1 MVFKDETITLIKVP
15 QHRQLEAPS
24 RASFL
29 LVPLAC
35 NGSFCCVCLKA
46 SARQL
51 IRRKRTNKTV
61 VVVLPRD
68 KMLEAN
74 TISDHASDGSGSE
87 SSSGIVI
94 VNGSKNGDGVVD
106 GKKIRFVETS
116 EFPERVALNESETTI
131 KSLSALNYER
141 PKLPSQWTNSYSS
154 SALANPVGGPENDFS
169 VITIDQP
176 PTLTNYLTG
185 KRPTMNE
192 LIKYQTQNKLDDT
205 DITNGLHRANSEN
218 SDKESDAEAQ
228 NKFGGFGWIQG
239 VLMRCILCIFGAT
252 LFLRMSWLGG
262 QAGIVVGLGVL
273 MLAFIVVIL
282 TAVSMSAIATNGEVG
297 TGGCYYLISRSLG
310 PEFGGS
316 IGLIFY
322 IANTVNASMNCV
334 GLAEAIVFILKD
346 HGFSLIDG
354 GINDTRLYALLT
366 CTFLQ
371 GIIFIG
377 TEFESKTQVALL
389 ITLTVSILSHLV
401 GTFLPLT
408 PEQITRGVTGYSLST
423 MAENMWP
430 DFRGS
435 ETFITVFGV
444 YFPAMTGIMAGA
456 NMSGDLKDASKSIP
470 KGTVWA
476 IIITTGVYGLAMI
489 TTAMTTVRDSS
500 GLIGP
505 IYDNFTGAIIPPACR
520 ANDSCV
526 FGLANDYQVMLLQGA
541 FGPLIIA
548 GIFASTLSSASGCL
562 IGAPRVFQAL
572 CEDKLYPYIRVFAK
586 GHGPQNEPYRAYVL
600 TFFIAT
606 GIILIGDLNAIAI
619 IITNFFLAA
628 FAITNFACFDATA
641 GGSPGFR
648 PGFKYYNKWL
658 SLFGSI
664 LCIAIM
670 FVLSWI
676 TSLITFGIF
685 AVLFL
690 FIKNNKSHI
699 NWGSSTEANRYRKA
713 LMGLLKLSRT
723 EEHVKN
729 YRPQLLV
736 LTGNPAAR
744 QALVDFAYCISKG
757 QSLMICGHVVPYPPS
772 VSATSCIRKLNHR
785 LTDWLH
791 EQKCKAFYCAVAHR
805 SLRNGVQGLLQ
816 TVGLGK
822 MQPNILM
829 MGFKSDWVSECH
841 RDYGEV
847 LEYLGVIKDAFESNL
862 SICIFRN
869 TNEGLD
875 HSALMMSNDDS
886 LFLKLPDLMLSDSKS
901 PLNDDYSRGVAPR
914 IMRPNA
920 ATNPRKMNELKHT
933 RSEGMIPHLYP
944 RHNSEASI
952 GKMKKSDF
960 KKLKKSAPQSL
971 FRTKVKNGVI
981 DVWWLFDDG
990 GLTLLIP
997 YLLSMP
1003 SSYLHGAKMRI
1014 FTVCHNNVSVD
1025 QVRQKLEKM
1034 LKKFRIEFSQ
1044 VIVLCDEDERE
1055 LYAETVEEYEALLS
1069 SLAPAGQPSLIN
1081 QSLQTSAQPRTMR
1094 YLRTRELLLEY
1105 SSASNLVIVTLPL
1118 AHRELV
1124 FSPLYMVW
1132 LEMLSKDMPPT
1143 LLVRGNQASVL
1154 TFYS

>member
-1 MVFKDETITLIKVP
+1 MN
-15 QHRQLEAPS
+15 EATT
-24 RASFL
+24 
-29 LVPLAC
+29 
-35 NGSFCCVCLKA
+35 NGHS
-46 SARQL
+46 
-51 IRRKRTNKTV
+51 
-61 VVVLPRD
+61 
-68 KMLEAN
+68 
-74 TISDHASDGSGSE
+74 SDGSSGSE
-87 SSSGIVI
+87 TSSGIVI
-94 VNGSKNGDGVVD
+94 VSGASDKPSNSDAR
-106 GKKIRFVETS
+106 KIRFVDNSDPEPAALS
-116 EFPERVALNESETTI
+116 ESQTTI
-131 KSLSALNYER
+131 KSCGALNFDR
-141 PKLPSQWTNSYSS
+141 PKLPTYWTDSYSS
-154 SALANPVGGPENDFS
+154 SALANPAGGPDGDFAA
-169 VITIDQP
+169 ITIDQP
-176 PTLTNYLTG
+176 PTLTNYLMH
-185 KRPTMNE
+185 KRPTMDDM
-192 LIKYQTQNKLDDT
+192 IKYQAQNKQDNSDPAYNLQR
-205 DITNGLHRANSEN
+205 LNSEN
-218 SDKESDAEAQ
+218 SDKESSDSEAQ
-228 NKFGGFGWIQG
+228 TKFGGFGWIQG

-262 QAGIVVGLGVL
+262 QAGIV
-273 MLAFIVVIL
+273 
-282 TAVSMSAIATNGEVG
+282 
-297 TGGCYYLISRSLG
+297 
-310 PEFGGS
+310 
-316 IGLIFY
+316 
-322 IANTVNASMNCV
+322 NASMNCV

-346 HGFSLIDG
+346 HGISLIDG
-354 GINDTRLYALLT
+354 GINDTRIYAVLT
-366 CTFLQ
+366 CTILQ

-389 ITLTVSILSHLV
+389 ITLTVSILSHMV
-401 GTFLPLT
+401 GTFFPLT
-408 PEQITRGVTGYSLST
+408 PEQLTRGVTGYSVST
-423 MAENMWP
+423 MMENLWP
-430 DFRGS
+430 DFRGHD
-435 ETFITVFGV
+435 TFITVFGV

-476 IIITTGVYGLAMI
+476 IVITTIVYGLAMI
-489 TTAMTTVRDSS
+489 TTSMTTIRDSN
-500 GLIGP
+500 GLVGP
-505 IYDNFTGAIIPPACR
+505 VYDNITGALIPPACR
-520 ANDSCV
+520 ETNTCAY
-526 FGLANDYQVMLLQGA
+526 GLANDYQIMLLQGA

-572 CEDKLYPYIRVFAK
+572 CEDKLYPYVKVFAK
-586 GHGPQNEPYRAYVL
+586 GHGIQNEPYRAYIL
-600 TFFIAT
+600 TFLIAT
-606 GIILIGDLNAIAI
+606 GVILIGDLNAIAI

-676 TSLITFGIF
+676 TSLITLGIF
-685 AVLFL
+685 AVLFM

-744 QALVDFAYCISKG
+744 QSLVDFAYCISKG

-772 VSATSCIRKLNHR
+772 VSATACIRKLNHR

-829 MGFKSDWVSECH
+829 IGFKTDWVAECL
-841 RDYGEV
+841 RDCGEV

-862 SICIFRN
+862 AICIFRN

-875 HSALMMSNDDS
+875 HSAAMMSNDDS
-886 LFLKLPDLMLSDSKS
+886 LFLKLPDLMLSDTKS
-901 PLNDDYSRGVAPR
+901 TLNDDFSRGLAPR
-914 IMRPNA
+914 IVRPNA
-920 ATNPRKMNELKHT
+920 ATNPRKLNELKPT
-933 RSEGMIPHLYP
+933 RSEGMLPNLYT
-944 RHNSEASI
+944 RNNSEASI

-960 KKLKKSAPQSL
+960 KKIKKNAPQSE
-971 FRTKVKNGVI
+971 FRSKVKNGVI

-997 YLLSMP
+997 YLLSLP
-1003 SSYLHGAKMRI
+1003 SSYLQQKCVYLPYAIATFPSTKVHE
-1014 FTVCHNNVSVD
+1014 FETLVCN
-1025 QVRQKLEKM
+1025 LTPE
-1034 LKKFRIEFSQ
+1034 
-1044 VIVLCDEDERE
+1044 
-1055 LYAETVEEYEALLS
+1055 
-1069 SLAPAGQPSLIN
+1069 GQPCLIN
-1081 QSLQTSAQPRTMR
+1081 QSLQTAAQPRTMR

-1143 LLVRGNQASVL
+1143 LFVRGNQTSVL

>member
-1 MVFKDETITLIKVP
+1 MM
-15 QHRQLEAPS
+15 H
-24 RASFL
+24 
-29 LVPLAC
+29 
-35 NGSFCCVCLKA
+35 
-46 SARQL
+46 
-51 IRRKRTNKTV
+51 
-61 VVVLPRD
+61 
-68 KMLEAN
+68 EAN
-74 TISDHASDGSGSE
+74 VSDHGSDGSGSE
-87 SSSGIVI
+87 SSSGIV
-94 VNGSKNGDGVVD
+94 VANEGTESPTD
-106 GKKIRFVETS
+106 GKKIRFLETTDFL
-116 EFPERVALNESETTI
+116 EKTALSESETTI
-131 KSLSALNYER
+131 KSLGALNYER
-141 PKLPSQWTNSYSS
+141 PKLPAQWTNSYSS
-154 SALANPVGGPENDFS
+154 GALANPVGGPGDDFAA
-169 VITIDQP
+169 ITIDQP

-192 LIKYQTQNKLDDT
+192 LIKYQTQTKLDDS
-205 DITNGLHRANSEN
+205 DITNGLQRLNSEN

-228 NKFGGFGWIQG
+228 TKFGGFGWIQG

-282 TAVSMSAIATNGEVG
+282 TAISMSAIATNGEVG

-346 HGFSLIDG
+346 HGITLIDG
-354 GINDTRLYALLT
+354 DINDTRLYAILT
-366 CTFLQ
+366 CTLLQ

-401 GTFLPLT
+401 GTFMPLT
-408 PEQITRGVTGYSLST
+408 PEQINRGVTGYSCNT
-423 MAENMWP
+423 AVENLWP
-430 DFRGS
+430 DFRGA

-476 IIITTGVYGLAMI
+476 IVITTIVYGLAMI
-489 TTAMTTVRDSS
+489 TTAMTTIRDSN
-500 GLIGP
+500 GMMGP
-505 IYDNFTGAIIPPACR
+505 VYDNITGALIPPACK
-520 ANDSCV
+520 ANGTCA

-572 CEDKLYPYIRVFAK
+572 CEDKLYPYVRVFAK
-586 GHGPQNEPYRAYVL
+586 GHGVQNEPYRAYVL
-600 TFFIAT
+600 TFLIAT

-664 LCIAIM
+664 LCITIM

-676 TSLITFGIF
+676 TALITFGIF

-772 VSATSCIRKLNHR
+772 VSATACIRKLNHR

-841 RDYGEV
+841 RDYAEV

-875 HSALMMSNDDS
+875 HSAVMMSNDDS
-886 LFLKLPDLMLSDSKS
+886 LFLKLPDLMLSDTKS

-914 IMRPNA
+914 IVRPNA
-920 ATNPRKMNELKHT
+920 ATNPRKVNELKHT
-933 RSEGMIPHLYP
+933 RSEGMLPIHHLYS

-952 GKMKKSDF
+952 GKTKKSDF
-960 KKLKKSAPQSL
+960 KKMKKSPPQSQ
-971 FRTKVKNGVI
+971 FRTKIKSGVI

-1003 SSYLHGAKMRI
+1003 SSYLQGAQMRV

-1055 LYAETVEEYEALLS
+1055 LYAETIEEYETLVA
-1069 SLAPAGQPSLIN
+1069 SLTPPGQSCLIN
-1081 QSLQTSAQPRTMR
+1081 QSLQASAQPRTMR

-1118 AHRELV
+1118 AHREVV

-1143 LLVRGNQASVL
+1143 LFVRGNQTSVL